1 MKRSK
6 QPAHNTLSLDMRCE
20 EGRCLV
26 QVDISTMSD
35 RERQWLMSL
44 LTKAEKGSPVGFGV
58 DAADDGAHVV
68 KFTLGA
74 QESVR
79 VEVAN

>member
-26 QVDISTMSD
+26 QVDISSMAE
-35 RERQWLMSL
+35 RERQWLMSI
-44 LTKAEKGSPVGFGV
+44 LTQAEKGSPVGFGV
-58 DAADDGAHVV
+58 DSEADAYVV

-79 VEVAN
+79 VEAVN

>member
-1 MKRSK
+1 MKKSK

-26 QVDISTMSD
+26 QVDISEMAEN
-35 RERQWLMSL
+35 ERQWLMSL
-44 LTKAEKGSPVGFGV
+44 LTQAEKGSPVGFGV
-58 DAADDGAHVV
+58 DAGEDGAHVV

-74 QESVR
+74 QESVQ
-79 VEVAN
+79 VQ

>member
-26 QVDISTMSD
+26 QVDISTMAEP
-35 RERQWLMSL
+35 ERQWLMTL

-58 DAADDGAHVV
+58 DSVDGGHVV

-74 QESVR
+74 QETAL
-79 VEVAN
+79 AN

>member
-1 MKRSK
+1 MKKSK

-26 QVDISTMSD
+26 QVDITSMTD
-35 RERQWLMSL
+35 RERAWLFGL
-44 LTKAEKGSPVGFGV
+44 LAKAEKGSPVGFCV
-58 DAADDGAHVV
+58 DDAGDGAHVV

-74 QESVR
+74 QEMAQ
-79 VEVAN
+79 AN